1 METMTC
7 KVLEDNENGMKLE
20 VVEKTTDGVVV
31 DIEREQKIKEVSRAV
46 YDLMEK
52 SFGAEKKELT
62 AEDIAKLLLED
73 ECLRADVLDRVLT
86 SETKEKFVK
95 DYLEDVDVDE
105 LDSDF
110 VERVADNY
118 IDRNSDSVLRDAY
131 DKLSSYEQKDF
142 IKDCIDEM

>member
-7 KVLEDNENGMKLE
+7 KVVENNENGMKLE
-20 VVEKTTDGVVV
+20 VVEKTTDDVVV

-62 AEDIAKLLLED
+62 AEDIAKLLLDD